1 VDVLSGDAA
10 ATGIVGKDVVVD
22 GTGVGMMVAI
32 ACSVG
37 IGITTVEHETKLR
50 ESQSRRKVLKF
61 ISLSSSEPPNG
72 WR

>member
-1 VDVLSGDAA
+1 M
-10 ATGIVGKDVVVD
+10 VD